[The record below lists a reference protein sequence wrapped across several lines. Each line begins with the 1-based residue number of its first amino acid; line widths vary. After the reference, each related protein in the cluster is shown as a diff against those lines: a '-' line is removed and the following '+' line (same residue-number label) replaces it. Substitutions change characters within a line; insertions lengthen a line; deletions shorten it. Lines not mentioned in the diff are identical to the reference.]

1 MKRYLI
7 TALCLIA
14 CSALSESRIYELWE
28 AEPAPVG
35 PVETEPRKNGTFPYD
50 QAWEHWSYPIGNGY
64 MGANVF
70 GYTDVE
76 RVQLTEKTLFNS
88 GLYGLGGLTS
98 FAEIKLRFGHDAV
111 TNYRRSLNLNE
122 GIATVQYEVD
132 GVTYKREYFISYPDE
147 VMVVRLSADKPASVS
162 FTLAPEIPYLKS
174 LREQDKRTGRVVAKG
189 NRIILSGSL
198 PNENN
203 NYEAQFRVLNEG
215 GQLKAGADSI
225 TVSKADSAT
234 VVMAAG
240 TNYELSS
247 DVFLLPPH
255 EKLDPKAFP
264 HERLNTILDA
274 AVAKGADALRQRH
287 IGDHGGLFGRAHLQ
301 ISPKKSLLPTHQ
313 LLDEYKNGEKDAYL
327 EELMFHYGRY
337 LLIASSREN
346 TLPAGLQGAW
356 SSYEITPWTGGYWHN
371 VNVQMNYWGACAV
384 NLAET
389 FEAYINYFKAYH
401 PEAQK
406 KAGEFLKEHHP
417 DRVSEE
423 PGGNGWTIGTGAT
436 PYKINKPGGH
446 SGPGTGGFT
455 TKLLMDYYDYTL
467 DREYLEEV
475 AYPALLGMSRLF
487 SKTLIEQGDYLLVEP
502 SASPENPVTPEQIE
516 GFPGRLDGKGKHWIT
531 VGTTFDQ
538 GFVWEN
544 HTDVLKVAQTLGEE
558 DPYLVQVRAELP
570 RLDPIIIG
578 DSGQIKEWRQETV
591 YGSIGQDKHRHISH
605 LCPLYPGT
613 LINSSNPQWMGAASK
628 TLDLR
633 GDLTTGWAMAHR
645 MNCRARLKEG
655 DKAHQ
660 VYSLFIAEKTVPNL
674 WTLHPPFQ
682 IDGNFGVMAGVSEML
697 LQSHEG
703 AIELLPALPVVWSE
717 GAFDG
722 LVARGNFVVSAQWS
736 DSMLTGAEVIARIGG
751 LCRLKF
757 PSAKNARVLDGTG
770 EPVKTRVVSD
780 DVLEFQMDVGQQVA
794 IQIGKQNEK

>member
-1 MKRYLI
+1 MKRLLI
-7 TALCLIA
+7 APLCLVA
-14 CSALSESRIYELWE
+14 CVAFAEPRVYELWE
-28 AEPAPVG
+28 SNPAPVG

-50 QAWEHWSYPIGNGY
+50 QAWEYWSYPIGNGY

-111 TNYRRSLNLNE
+111 KNYRRSLNLNE
-122 GIATVQYEVD
+122 GIAVVTYEVD
-132 GVTYKREYFISYPDE
+132 GVTYTREYFISYPDQVL
-147 VMVVRLSADKPASVS
+147 VMRISADQPASVS
-162 FTLAPEIPYLKS
+162 FTLAPEIPYLSS
-174 LREQDKRTGRVVAKG
+174 LREQDKRTGSVVAKD

-203 NYEAQFRVLNEG
+203 NYEAQFRVLHEG
-215 GQLKAGADSI
+215 GQLKAGADTI
-225 TVSKADSAT
+225 TVSKVDRAT
-234 VVMAAG
+234 VVIAAG

-247 DVFLLPPH
+247 DVFLLPPN
-255 EKLDPKAFP
+255 EKLDPAKFP
-264 HERLNTILDA
+264 HDRLNAILDA
-274 AVAKGADALRQRH
+274 AVAKGPDALKQRH
-287 IGDHGGLFGRAHLQ
+287 LDDHGELFGRVALKFDSEV
-301 ISPKKSLLPTHQ
+301 SPLPTHQ
-313 LLDEYKNGEKDAYL
+313 LLEEYKNGKTDIYL

-346 TLPAGLQGAW
+346 TLPAGLQGSW
-356 SSYEITPWTGGYWHN
+356 SNYEITPWTGGYWHN

-406 KAGEFLKEHHP
+406 KAAEFLTEHHP

-467 DREYLEEV
+467 NREYLEEV

-487 SKTLIEQGDYLLVEP
+487 SKTLIEEGDHLLVQP
-502 SASPENPVTPEQIE
+502 SASPENPVTLEQIE
-516 GFPGRLDGKGKHWIT
+516 GHPGRLDAKGRHWIT

-544 HTDVLKVAQTLGEE
+544 HNDVLKVADLLGKN
-558 DPYLVQVRAELP
+558 DPYLNQVRAELP

-578 DSGQIKEWRQETV
+578 ESGQIKEWRQETT
-591 YGSIGQDKHRHISH
+591 YGSIGERHHRHISH
-605 LCPLYPGT
+605 LCSLYPGI
-613 LINSSNPQWMGAASK
+613 LINSSNPEWMDAASN

-697 LQSHEG
+697 LQSHEA
-703 AIELLPALPVVWSE
+703 AIELLPALPAAWSK

-722 LVARGNFVVSAQWS
+722 LVARGNFVVSAEWS
-736 DSMLTGAEVIARIGG
+736 DNKLIGAGVTARSGG
-751 LCRLKF
+751 LCRLKIT
-757 PSAKNARVLDGTG
+757 SAKDARVVDASGN
-770 EPVKTRVVSD
+770 KISARVVGD
-780 DVLEFQMDVGQQVA
+780 DVMEFNTVAGQKVG
-794 IQIGKQNEK
+794 IQFGK

>member
-1 MKRYLI
+1 MI
-7 TALCLIA
+7 VPLCLIA
-14 CSALSESRIYELWE
+14 CIACAKPRIYELWE
-28 AEPAPVG
+28 SNPAPVG

-50 QAWEHWSYPIGNGY
+50 EAWEYWSYPIGSGY

-76 RVQLTEKTLFNS
+76 RIQLTEKTLFNT

-122 GIATVQYEVD
+122 GVAYVQYRVD
-132 GVTYKREYFISYPDE
+132 GLTYTREYFISYPDE
-147 VMVVRLSADKPASVS
+147 VLVMRVSADKPGAVS
-162 FTLAPEIPYLKS
+162 FTLAPEIPYLNS
-174 LREQDKRTGRVVAKG
+174 LRAEDKRTGTVVAAG
-189 NRIILSGSL
+189 NRIVLSGSL

-215 GQLKAGADSI
+215 GKISAGADTI
-225 TVSKADSAT
+225 TVSKADSVT

-247 DVFLLPPH
+247 AVFMLPPDK
-255 EKLDPKAFP
+255 KLDPSEFP
-264 HERLNTILDA
+264 HERLNKILDA
-274 AVAKGADALRQRH
+274 AEAKGPDALRQRH
-287 IGDHGGLFGRAHLQ
+287 IEDHQGLFGRVSLRLG
-301 ISPKKSLLPTHQ
+301 PEVSLLPTHK
-313 LLDEYKNGEKDAYL
+313 LLEEYKNGKKDTYL

-337 LLIASSREN
+337 LLIASSREK
-346 TLPAGLQGAW
+346 TLPAGLQGTW
-356 SSYEITPWTGGYWHN
+356 SNYEVTPWTGGYWHN
-371 VNVQMNYWGACAV
+371 VNVQMNYWAACAV

-389 FEAYINYFKAYH
+389 FEAYIRYFKAYH
-401 PEAQK
+401 PEARK
-406 KAGEFLKEHHP
+406 KAAEFLKEHHP

-455 TKLLMDYYDYTL
+455 TKLLLDYYDYTL
-467 DREYLEEV
+467 DRDYLEEV

-487 SKTLIEQGDYLLVEP
+487 SKSLIEQGDCLLVKP

-516 GFPGRLDGKGKHWIT
+516 GFPGQLDEKGRHWIT
-531 VGTTFDQ
+531 IGTTFDQ

-544 HTDVLKVAQTLGEE
+544 HTDVLKLADILGKE
-558 DPYLVQVRAELP
+558 DPYLDQVRAELP
-570 RLDPIIIG
+570 RLDPIVIG
-578 DSGQIKEWRQETV
+578 DSGQIKEWRQETT
-591 YGSIGQDKHRHISH
+591 YASIGDKHHRHISH
-605 LCPLYPGT
+605 LCTLYPGT
-613 LINSSNPQWMGAASK
+613 LINSSTPEWMAAASK

-655 DKAHQ
+655 DKAHL

-682 IDGNFGVMAGVSEML
+682 IDGNFGVMAGVAEML

-703 AIELLPALPVVWSE
+703 VIELLPALPAAWSA
-717 GAFDG
+717 GAFEG
-722 LVARGNFVVSAQWS
+722 LVSRGNFEISAQWA
-736 DSMLTGAEVIARIGG
+736 DSSLRSITVAARSGG

-757 PSAKNARVLDGTG
+757 AAAKNARVVDGSG
-770 EPVKTRVVSD
+770 KPVATQAVGD
-780 DVLEFQMDVGQQVA
+780 DVLEFRMKVGQQVNVQPA
-794 IQIGKQNEK
+794 E